1 MAACIWDGIMLN
13 WKINGRKVEQI
24 MKKGF
29 EIINISAGE
38 KGILKTVG
46 NREVVLSVK
55 LLPGSGG
62 SDNDWLI
69 EALRAVYMQ
78 YYSRVAEYRDVEGS

>member
-1 MAACIWDGIMLN
+1 M
-13 WKINGRKVEQI
+13 E
-24 MKKGF
+24 KGF

-55 LLPGSGG
+55 VLPGSDS
-62 SDNDWLI
+62 SDNDWMI

>member
-1 MAACIWDGIMLN
+1 MEERWNKIM
-13 WKINGRKVEQI
+13 E
-24 MKKGF
+24 KGF

-55 LLPGSGG
+55 VLPGSDS
-62 SDNDWLI
+62 SDNDWMI

>member
-1 MAACIWDGIMLN
+1 M
-13 WKINGRKVEQI
+13 E
-24 MKKGF
+24 KGF

-55 LLPGSGG
+55 VLPGSDS

-78 YYSRVAEYRDVEGS
+78 YYSRVAEYRNVEGS

>member
-1 MAACIWDGIMLN
+1 M
-13 WKINGRKVEQI
+13 E
-24 MKKGF
+24 KGF

-55 LLPGSGG
+55 VLPGSDS

-78 YYSRVAEYRDVEGS
+78 YYSRVAEYRNVEGL